1 MMELLSKKYT
11 LNEINDISFIGFEC
25 VLNDETLL
33 LIEEINNKVGSP
45 SYIKTPIFNKRIK
58 KNQNNCLGLIK
69 INNNAMNQKKKIKEI
84 LNDDDWDLLSSFE
97 VTKIEKK
104 EGIDTEIIDIRS
116 LLNMLTESNFSN
128 KYDSIIL
135 ILDKLT
141 VFSLEE
147 KNKMYNVIIDI
158 TSGNSFYSEIYA
170 RLFSKIAEKYKILND
185 LLTDRIKIYLTNFE
199 FVENVNKNESYD
211 EICKK
216 NKENDKSEAFSLFLV
231 NLEKYNVIK
240 KEVIIDIIE
249 QLLQKL
255 LFYLKNSLYK
265 SMVDKII
272 ENLFILY
279 KKDWVENISIK
290 INEKDKIKTKIIEL
304 INGIVENIKINI
316 YPGISNK
323 SKSYFKLIDILEK

>member
-1 MMELLSKKYT
+1 MELLSKKYT

-25 VLNDETLL
+25 VLNDETLS

-45 SYIKTPIFNKRIK
+45 NYIKTPIFNKRIK
-58 KNQNNCLGLIK
+58 KN
-69 INNNAMNQKKKIKEI
+69 INDGIGFLKKNDGMNQKKKIKEI
-84 LNDDDWDLLSSFE
+84 INDDDWDLLSSFE

-104 EGIDTEIIDIRS
+104 EGIDTEIVDIRS

-128 KYDSIIL
+128 KYDSIIF
-135 ILDKLT
+135 ILDKLNI
-141 VFSLEE
+141 FSLEE

-170 RLFSKIAEKYKILND
+170 KLFSKIVEKYKIINELFFE
-185 LLTDRIKIYLTNFE
+185 RIKLYLNNFE
-199 FVENVNKNESYD
+199 FVENVNNESYD
-211 EICKK
+211 ELCKK

-231 NLEKYNVIK
+231 NLEKYNVIE
-240 KEVIIDIIE
+240 KEVIINIIDN
-249 QLLQKL
+249 LLKKL

-279 KKDWVENISIK
+279 KKEWLENIFIK
-290 INEKDKIKTKIIEL
+290 INDKDKVKTKIIDL
-304 INGIVENIKINI
+304 INGIVENIKVNI

-323 SKSYFKLIDILEK
+323 SKSYFKLIDTLEK